1 MRLDLPMNNTLWA
14 LLAYLVSLEAETRVI
29 RYEHRGAVNAFDGA
43 GLLTVGNGNGNA
55 SKRWCMCT
63 NLKNLIS
70 HREEFEP
77 FEYLCRV
84 SHIDPW

>member
-1 MRLDLPMNNTLWA
+1 MRLDLPMNNTSGPYWPTLSAWR
-14 LLAYLVSLEAETRVI
+14 LIRVI
-29 RYEHRGAVNAFDGA
+29 RDEHRGAVNAFDGA
-43 GLLTVGNGNGNA
+43 DLLTVGNGNGNA
-55 SKRWCMCT
+55 YKRWCIRT
-63 NLKNLIS
+63 NLKNLIT